1 MCGVP
6 RLGNDG
12 TPRSYSLR
20 RCLDVGVVKLLW
32 QCVARLGKSNL
43 LVPCV

>member
-1 MCGVP
+1 VWDVS

-12 TPRSYSLR
+12 TSRSYSLR
-20 RCLDVGVVKLLW
+20 RCLDVGVVELLW
-32 QCVARLGKSNL
+32 QCAARLGKLEL